1 VKLREKWIHQPD
13 VNFGASAKASSG
25 SAQLSRGIAYHRKV
39 YKTLKLQREVSMLG
53 GELLIEPWFRSV
65 PNAAVNYE
73 RRSPDAVWLFKDE
86 GFAIVIEVKMNWADG
101 RDIKLLDE
109 YLPIVRSAFELEKT
123 YPLMIVGNVRGY
135 AGSPYLSMPAITELQ
150 KYSSA
155 DITPIL
161 LMLGK

>member
-1 VKLREKWIHQPD
+1 MKLLERWIYQPD

-25 SAQLSRGIAYHRKV
+25 SKQLSRGIAYHRKV
-39 YKTLKLQREVSMLG
+39 YKTLRLQHEISMLG

-65 PNAAVNYE
+65 PNDGGNYD
-73 RRSPDAVWLFKDE
+73 RRSPDAVWLFREE

-101 RDIKLLDE
+101 RDVKLLEE
-109 YLPIVRSAFELEKT
+109 YLPIVKSAFELEKT

-135 AGSPYLSMPAITELQ
+135 TGSPYLSMPAISALQ
-150 KYSSA
+150 RYKPS
-155 DITPIL
+155 DITPAL